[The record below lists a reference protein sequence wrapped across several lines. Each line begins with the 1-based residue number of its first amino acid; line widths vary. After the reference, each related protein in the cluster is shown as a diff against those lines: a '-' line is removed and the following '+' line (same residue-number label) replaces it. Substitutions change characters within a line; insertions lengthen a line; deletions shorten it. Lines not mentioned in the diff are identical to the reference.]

1 MSLKLNGW
9 VKDGLTVVSGKL
21 SDSNTQADQL
31 IFNLWYCVYSCLAV
45 RQQLGNFGGATVE
58 MQGIDQWRH
67 SLI

>member
-45 RQQLGNFGGATVE
+45 RQQLLIICNYL
-58 MQGIDQWRH
+58 GILVVQPLKCRV
-67 SLI
+67 